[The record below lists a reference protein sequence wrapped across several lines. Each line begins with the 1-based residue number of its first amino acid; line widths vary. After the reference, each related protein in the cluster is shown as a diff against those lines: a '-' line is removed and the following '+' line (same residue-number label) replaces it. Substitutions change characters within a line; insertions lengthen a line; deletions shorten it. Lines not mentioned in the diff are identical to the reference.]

1 MICLIITVN
10 IIIILIDC
18 EHTKCEI
25 HDSGIVHNITL
36 VNLPKEVYIQNGRKV
51 VL

>member
-10 IIIILIDC
+10 IIIMLIDC

-25 HDSGIVHNITL
+25 HNSGIVRNITL
-36 VNLPKEVYIQNGRKV
+36 DNLPKEVYIQNGRKV

>member
-25 HDSGIVHNITL
+25 HNSGIVRNITL